1 MSIILKNT
9 EELIKS
15 INIYKSNNIEKIQ
28 TIFKCNDS
36 EIILKYIYIDVCND
50 FFEAYE
56 DITFNKGNET
66 NCKNII
72 GYINFFMH
80 MDTFVE
86 KMLDSYIDADN
97 KDINIRKKTYL
108 EFLFKIISFLN
119 QQSWDFT
126 LDLRND
132 NSLEHSYFIS
142 NLIKEM

>member
-9 EELIKS
+9 EELIES

-50 FFEAYE
+50 FFEVYE

-72 GYINFFMH
+72 SYINCFMH

-86 KMLDSYIDADN
+86 KMLDSYINADN

-119 QQSWDFT
+119 QKSWDFT